1 MEKKAVVF
9 GAGNIGRGFLGERLY
24 ESGFTVTFIDTDEKK
39 INLINQR
46 REYPVI
52 VVSNDGIREK
62 VVRDVSAIVFSDNDT
77 MVRALVEAEVILTA
91 VGKNALTPVA
101 TILAKGLMERIKR
114 RPNSDIH
121 IVVVACE
128 NVNDNTEYLRTLLSK
143 CLSEEDMEKVNNSI
157 SFPKCV
163 VDRIVPNTLPSGANQ
178 DALSVA
184 VEEYFQLVVD
194 ETALKAPMPK
204 IDGVEFSSDLS
215 AILEQKLFTLNM
227 AHAIVGYYGYLRKYS
242 FIHEAIADENVFQL
256 LAGALKEVESTIT
269 MRHSS
274 INRKCQQLYAEKV
287 ISRFQ
292 NPYLKDEI
300 VRVARQSKRKLGRE
314 DRLIKPALMTLEQGQ
329 TPVYLS
335 TGITAALFYD
345 YKGDSQACE
354 IMLDIRAKGIEQTLK
369 EVSGLT
375 TGREMEIAR
384 MVKSNHLFRSL

>member
-335 TGITAALFYD
+335 TGITAALFMII
-345 YKGDSQACE
+345 KV
-354 IMLDIRAKGIEQTLK
+354 IVRL
-369 EVSGLT
+369 
-375 TGREMEIAR
+375 AR
-384 MVKSNHLFRSL
+384 LCLI

>member
-256 LAGALKEVESTIT
+256 LAGALKEVESTII

-335 TGITAALFYD
+335 TGITAALFMII
-345 YKGDSQACE
+345 KV
-354 IMLDIRAKGIEQTLK
+354 IVRL
-369 EVSGLT
+369 
-375 TGREMEIAR
+375 AR
-384 MVKSNHLFRSL
+384 LCLI

>member
-9 GAGNIGRGFLGERLY
+9 GAGNIGRGFLGERLH
-24 ESGFTVTFIDTDEKK
+24 ESGFMVTFIDTDEKK

-62 VVRDVSAIVFSDNDT
+62 VVRDVSAIAFSDTET
-77 MVRALVEAEVILTA
+77 MLQALVEAEIILTA

-114 RPNSDIH
+114 RPNSDVH

-143 CLSEEDMEKVNNSI
+143 CLSEEDMKKVNNSI

-163 VDRIVPNTLPSGANQ
+163 VDRIVPNTLPTGANQ

-256 LAGALKEVESTIT
+256 LVGALKEVESTIT

-329 TPVYLS
+329 IPVYLS

-354 IMLDIRAKGIEQTLK
+354 IMLDIRSKGIEQTLK

-375 TGREMEIAR
+375 TEREMEISR
-384 MVKSNHLFRSL
+384 MVKSNYLFRSI

>member
-256 LAGALKEVESTIT
+256 LAGALKEVESTII

>member
-1 MEKKAVVF
+1 MVF

-215 AILEQKLFTLNM
+215 AILEQKL
-227 AHAIVGYYGYLRKYS
+227 
-242 FIHEAIADENVFQL
+242 
-256 LAGALKEVESTIT
+256 
-269 MRHSS
+269 
-274 INRKCQQLYAEKV
+274 
-287 ISRFQ
+287 SR
-292 NPYLKDEI
+292 
-300 VRVARQSKRKLGRE
+300 
-314 DRLIKPALMTLEQGQ
+314 
-329 TPVYLS
+329 
-335 TGITAALFYD
+335 
-345 YKGDSQACE
+345 
-354 IMLDIRAKGIEQTLK
+354 
-369 EVSGLT
+369 
-375 TGREMEIAR
+375 
-384 MVKSNHLFRSL
+384 